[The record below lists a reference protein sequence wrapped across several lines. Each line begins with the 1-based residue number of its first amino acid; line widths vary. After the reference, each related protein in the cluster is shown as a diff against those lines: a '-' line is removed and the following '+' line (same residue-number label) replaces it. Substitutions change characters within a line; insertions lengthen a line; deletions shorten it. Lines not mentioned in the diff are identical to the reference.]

1 MNPKNPS
8 MKDADANR
16 RKRLALCA
24 DVLTKWFTK
33 WSEVFPTHEV
43 TKIQMA
49 TYVEALDDLSVELIE
64 AGCREAT
71 RTAEQFP
78 KPGHIR
84 KAIEKI
90 QAAQTVNDRVF
101 LLGPPAEKYPE
112 ITQEERD
119 AAIEYGEEL
128 KKQLAKEE
136 KIKRSAQEQIDELRK
151 AGWLQ

>member
-1 MNPKNPS
+1 
-8 MKDADANR
+8 
-16 RKRLALCA
+16 
-24 DVLTKWFTK
+24 
-33 WSEVFPTHEV
+33 
-43 TKIQMA
+43 MA
-49 TYVEALDDLSVELIE
+49 TYVEALDDLPVELIE

-84 KAIEKI
+84 RAVEKI
-90 QAAQTVNDRVF
+90 QAAQTVNDRVY

-119 AAIEYGEEL
+119 AAIEYSEEL

>member
-1 MNPKNPS
+1 
-8 MKDADANR
+8 
-16 RKRLALCA
+16 
-24 DVLTKWFTK
+24 
-33 WSEVFPTHEV
+33 
-43 TKIQMA
+43 MA
-49 TYVEALDDLSVELIE
+49 TYAEALDDLSIE
-64 AGCREAT
+64 QIEKGCREAT
-71 RTAEQFP
+71 RNAEQFP

-84 KAIEKI
+84 KALEAVE
-90 QAAQTVNDRVF
+90 AAQTVSNRVQ
-101 LLGPPAEKYPE
+101 LLGPPAIKYPP